1 MRRREFIALLG
12 STTAVW
18 PFAARTEQA
27 GKLPTIG
34 YLGPNM
40 ELVDHPR
47 VAAFAQR
54 LGQLGWVEGHSVV
67 IEHRAANGL
76 AERASEIAS
85 EFVRLK
91 VDVILTSGDA
101 QGLAAKLATAIIP
114 IVIAIMGEPVGSG
127 LVASLARP
135 GGNVTGLSI
144 LQAETA
150 GKRLELLRDII
161 PGLRRLAIL
170 ANVANRGAALELKA
184 AEAAA
189 QSLSLDALRLEIRG
203 DEDIP
208 VAIKPLS
215 GHADALYVCVDPL
228 VNSNRVHIN
237 ALALEARL
245 PTMHSFRDNVTEA
258 GGLISYGP
266 DIIGMYRRAADLVDK
281 ILRGAKPADIP
292 VEQPTK
298 FDLVIN
304 LKTAKE
310 LGLTI
315 PETLLTRADEVIE

>member
-1 MRRREFIALLG
+1 MM
-12 STTAVW
+12 
-18 PFAARTEQA
+18 
-27 GKLPTIG
+27 PTIG

-54 LGQLGWVEGHSVV
+54 LGQLGSVEGHSVV

-91 VDVILTSGDA
+91 VDAILTSGDA

-114 IVIAIMGEPVGSG
+114 IVIAIMGEAVGSG

-150 GKRLELLRDII
+150 GKQLELLRDII

-228 VNSNRVHIN
+228 VNSTDRTSSACID
-237 ALALEARL
+237 AL
-245 PTMHSFRDNVTEA
+245 P
-258 GGLISYGP
+258 IS
-266 DIIGMYRRAADLVDK
+266 
-281 ILRGAKPADIP
+281 
-292 VEQPTK
+292 
-298 FDLVIN
+298 
-304 LKTAKE
+304 
-310 LGLTI
+310 
-315 PETLLTRADEVIE
+315 